1 MSSGAIAL
9 GRNGQSE
16 LNDRLAASKGQLF
29 LMDGWREVFAS
40 HKIDVCQVLINNGC
54 HVDFDSLRASNVQVV
69 INGNDVLESTNN
81 DFIAS
86 KVARTAHADLLIL
99 LTNVDGYLD
108 SNSGRVSAIDINQ
121 IRRASICST
130 TSEFGTGG
138 METKIQ
144 AINEAATLAVIANGA
159 ERAIISRILA
169 GEDVGTIVRRDEL

>member
-9 GRNGQSE
+9 GRNGQGE
-16 LNDRLAASKGQLF
+16 LDNRLAASKGQLL

-40 HKIDVCQVLINNGC
+40 YKIDVCQVLVSNGC
-54 HVDFDSLRASNVQVV
+54 HVDFDSLRASNVQIV

-108 SNSGRVSAIDINQ
+108 INSMRVSAIDINQ
-121 IRRASICST
+121 IRVSDCGA

-138 METKIQ
+138 IETKIQ
-144 AINEAATLAVIANGA
+144 AIKEAAILAVIANGA

-169 GEDVGTIVRRDEL
+169 GDDIGTIIRGDKL